1 MQFGMQFLRSADPQ
15 FSNTQQIDPD
25 FLHCFVLIDLFLANE
40 HAKILTCVLSD
51 WTLQFCFVH
60 IHIENFT
67 QVVVVEKVRLSK
79 IHFGHWDAVF
89 TRKI

>member
-1 MQFGMQFLRSADPQ
+1 MQFPRSADPQ

-51 WTLQFCFVH
+51 WTL
-60 IHIENFT
+60 
-67 QVVVVEKVRLSK
+67 
-79 IHFGHWDAVF
+79 
-89 TRKI
+89 

>member
-1 MQFGMQFLRSADPQ
+1 MKFGMQFPRSADPQ

-60 IHIENFT
+60 RVGFFVSSYHGRGQFLSPGSRIYMRNF
-67 QVVVVEKVRLSK
+67 
-79 IHFGHWDAVF
+79 
-89 TRKI
+89 

>member
-1 MQFGMQFLRSADPQ
+1 MISLYSLLICALTLQAD
-15 FSNTQQIDPD
+15 
-25 FLHCFVLIDLFLANE
+25 LLA
-40 HAKILTCVLSD
+40 V
-51 WTLQFCFVH
+51 QFCFVH